1 MAATQ
6 LELEVVTPERRLFSA
21 PVDEVVL
28 PGVEGYLGVLP
39 GHAALL
45 TELGVGEIS
54 FKAGGKA
61 GSFVVAGGWCEI
73 QPERVSIL
81 AERCE
86 RPEDIDV
93 ARARQSKERAEAILA
108 RADATED
115 EIRDAQAHLR
125 RALVRLTVGAKGHG
139 M

>member
-1 MAATQ
+1 MTAKQ

-21 PVDEVVL
+21 PVDEIVL
-28 PGVEGYLGVLP
+28 PGIEGYLGVLP

-45 TELGVGEIS
+45 TELGMGEITYT
-54 FKAGGKA
+54 AGGKA

-86 RPEDIDV
+86 RPEEIDT
-93 ARARQSKERAEAILA
+93 ARALRSKERAEAILK
-108 RADATED
+108 RTDLSED
-115 EIRDAQAHLR
+115 EQREAQKHLR
-125 RALVRLTVGAKGHG
+125 RALIRLTASQKGPG